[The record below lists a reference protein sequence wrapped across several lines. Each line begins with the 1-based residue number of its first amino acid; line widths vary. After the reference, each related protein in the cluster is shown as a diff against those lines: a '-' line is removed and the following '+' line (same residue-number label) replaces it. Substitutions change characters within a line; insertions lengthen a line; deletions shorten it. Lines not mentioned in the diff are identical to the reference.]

1 MNHSLVFSQ
10 ESRQEIIESIV
21 WYNQEKE
28 NLGFEFYA
36 EVNEKL
42 SLIVKSP
49 LHYSI
54 RFKNIRS
61 TQIRKFP
68 YLIYFKIEE
77 EKSSVI
83 ILGVLH
89 TSRNPQIIKQRK

>member
-42 SLIVKSP
+42 SLIVKNP
-49 LHYSI
+49 LLAH
-54 RFKNIRS
+54 
-61 TQIRKFP
+61 
-68 YLIYFKIEE
+68 
-77 EKSSVI
+77 KS
-83 ILGVLH
+83 
-89 TSRNPQIIKQRK
+89 